1 LSDFALSFDKI
12 NGTAAAAS
20 KAQPSIGRN
29 LIQPIAMTT
38 NENDVAKATQA
49 KVTPSP
55 ITSRTIGIQETER
68 KEIGKIVFE
77 SIVA

>member
-1 LSDFALSFDKI
+1 MNFDKI

-20 KAQPSIGRN
+20 KAQPSNGRN

-38 NENDVAKATQA
+38 NEDDVAIATQA

-55 ITSRTIGIQETER
+55 IISRTIGIQETGKR
-68 KEIGKIVFE
+68 EI
-77 SIVA
+77 